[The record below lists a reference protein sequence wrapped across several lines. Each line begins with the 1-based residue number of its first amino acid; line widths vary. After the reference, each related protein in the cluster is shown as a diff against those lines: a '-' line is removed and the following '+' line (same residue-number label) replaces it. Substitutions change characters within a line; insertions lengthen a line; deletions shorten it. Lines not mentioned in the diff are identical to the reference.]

1 VSPAA
6 KQPKPK
12 PKAAPKAKA
21 AKAPAPAESPPRE
34 EPADERVLELEH
46 APPELSRV
54 ILHRLARGR

>member
-21 AKAPAPAESPPRE
+21 AKAPPAESPPRE

>member
-12 PKAAPKAKA
+12 PKAATKAKA
-21 AKAPAPAESPPRE
+21 AKPKAAPRE
-34 EPADERVLELEH
+34 PDDERVLELEH